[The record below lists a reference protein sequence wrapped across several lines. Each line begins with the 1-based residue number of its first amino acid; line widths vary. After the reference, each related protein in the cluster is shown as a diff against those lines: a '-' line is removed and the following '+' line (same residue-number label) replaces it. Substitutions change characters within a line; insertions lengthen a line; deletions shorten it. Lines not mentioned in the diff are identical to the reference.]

1 VCSSVRAAARRS
13 FAAAASSKKVE
24 VTAVECHRC
33 DGPGS
38 RTVSVTKEEYIE
50 YFVQMQR
57 MRKMEIAADL
67 LYKEQMIRGF
77 CHLYDGQE
85 GVGVGME
92 AALQPQ
98 DCVIT
103 AYREHCNQLARGGT
117 IHNVMAELTGRV
129 TGISKGKGGSMHMY
143 SREHNFFGGNGIVG
157 AQVPVGAGLAFA
169 LKYQAHN
176 GLDRSAVPVPACSVS
191 MFGDGAAN
199 QGQIYEAMNM
209 SMLWHLP
216 AIFVCENN
224 HYAMG
229 TSTKRHSST
238 GDDFYNRYPTPGI
251 RIDGMD
257 VLAVRQGFQY
267 ARDFVCSGKGPITI
281 EADTYRYH
289 GHSMSDPGLSYRDR
303 DEVKE
308 WRKSRDP
315 IMQAQLRM
323 LEWGWIDEAGI
334 KAIEAKVAEEVADAV
349 KYAKESPEPPLPE
362 LYDHVLDEQPEFI
375 RGPDLGN
382 SVGQMPQ

>member
-1 VCSSVRAAARRS
+1 
-13 FAAAASSKKVE
+13 
-24 VTAVECHRC
+24 
-33 DGPGS
+33 
-38 RTVSVTKEEYIE
+38 
-50 YFVQMQR
+50 
-57 MRKMEIAADL
+57 
-67 LYKEQMIRGF
+67 
-77 CHLYDGQE
+77 
-85 GVGVGME
+85 ME

-251 RIDGMD
+251 RIDG
-257 VLAVRQGFQY
+257 VLRVPLMTLPVSLT
-267 ARDFVCSGKGPITI
+267 DLCFVCVLQVWMSWLCDRASSMLATLFAAARVPSRYGEHFSITVTD
-281 EADTYRYH
+281 A
-289 GHSMSDPGLSYRDR
+289 
-303 DEVKE
+303 DEV
-308 WRKSRDP
+308 SRHLGRSRRIHTDTTATP
-315 IMQAQLRM
+315 C
-323 LEWGWIDEAGI
+323 
-334 KAIEAKVAEEVADAV
+334 
-349 KYAKESPEPPLPE
+349 PT
-362 LYDHVLDEQPEFI
+362 LD
-375 RGPDLGN
+375 
-382 SVGQMPQ
+382 